1 MNDMF
6 TDDDRTDA
14 WLIDASRKLD
24 EPTGDVE
31 RLINSITAGLGRV
44 RRPTRTLATDDSAI
58 AVSDRVIRQLLA
70 TRVRVATG
78 RLVVSAIVEGDGD
91 AVTGVTLGLIARYL
105 DDLLA
110 DADRIRD
117 VVGQVLIETVGE
129 RSSAAAR
136 SAVTVRWQDLYT
148 REWLS

>member
-105 DDLLA
+105 DDPQL
-110 DADRIRD
+110 R
-117 VVGQVLIETVGE
+117 E
-129 RSSAAAR
+129 RMGRQA
-136 SAVTVRWQDLYT
+136 
-148 REWLS
+148 REWVLAERDWSDVTKIADEAYHRLLG